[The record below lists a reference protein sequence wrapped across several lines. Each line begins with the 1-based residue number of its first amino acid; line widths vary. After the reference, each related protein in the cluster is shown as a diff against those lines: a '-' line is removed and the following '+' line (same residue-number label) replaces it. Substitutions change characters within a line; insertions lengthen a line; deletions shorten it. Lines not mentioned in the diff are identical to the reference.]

1 MNRFELIDYEKI
13 YEPQL
18 LSFLEKCLPESG
30 RALDIDG
37 RHSFYKA
44 ISSHFV
50 GFWYML
56 ANEDIIGT
64 VAVRE
69 MNGNDCELKSLY
81 LLEKY
86 QGQGYGRQLLEKAV
100 NFAKTADMRK
110 CILTRC
116 PQAPVQS
123 SCTESSAS
131 RIRKS
136 TTKADFLM
144 YSWCLNFE
152 KGDIL
157 CGTARKRR

>member
-86 QGQGYGRQLLEKAV
+86 QGQGYGRQLPEKAV
-100 NFAKTADMRK
+100 NFAKNCGYEKMYLDSLSTSTRAVKLYRK
-110 CILTRC
+110 FGFKD
-116 PQAPVQS
+116 
-123 SCTESSAS
+123 TEKYNES
-131 RIRKS
+131 RFS
-136 TTKADFLM
+136 DVFMVLE
-144 YSWCLNFE
+144 L
-152 KGDIL
+152 
-157 CGTARKRR
+157 

>member
-50 GFWYML
+50 GFWCML
-56 ANEDIIGT
+56 DNEDIIGT

-100 NFAKTADMRK
+100 NFAKNCGYEKMYLDSLSTSTRAVKLYRK
-110 CILTRC
+110 FGFKD
-116 PQAPVQS
+116 
-123 SCTESSAS
+123 TEKYNDS
-131 RIRKS
+131 RFS
-136 TTKADFLM
+136 DVFMVLE
-144 YSWCLNFE
+144 L
-152 KGDIL
+152 
-157 CGTARKRR
+157 

>member
-100 NFAKTADMRK
+100 NFAKNCGYEKMYLDSLSTSTRAVKLYRK
-110 CILTRC
+110 FGFKD
-116 PQAPVQS
+116 
-123 SCTESSAS
+123 TEKYNES
-131 RIRKS
+131 RFS
-136 TTKADFLM
+136 DVFMVLE
-144 YSWCLNFE
+144 L
-152 KGDIL
+152 
-157 CGTARKRR
+157 